1 MAQDEEKKTE
11 TEYKLEKFLFIMQS
25 GVTIAEELRVDE
37 QGSIIVSAEDGQVC
51 KWLETKSGLINF
63 ADVSAIVRPDASVA
77 ITDDL
82 FAYDADDA
90 E

>member
-1 MAQDEEKKTE
+1 MTQDDENQ
-11 TEYKLEKFLFIMQS
+11 TEYKLEKFLFIMRS
-25 GVTIAEELRVDE
+25 GITIAEELRVDE
-37 QGSIIVSAEDGQVC
+37 QGSIIVTAEDGQVC

-63 ADVSAIVRPDASVA
+63 GDVSAIVRPGASVA

-82 FAYDADDA
+82 FSYDADDT